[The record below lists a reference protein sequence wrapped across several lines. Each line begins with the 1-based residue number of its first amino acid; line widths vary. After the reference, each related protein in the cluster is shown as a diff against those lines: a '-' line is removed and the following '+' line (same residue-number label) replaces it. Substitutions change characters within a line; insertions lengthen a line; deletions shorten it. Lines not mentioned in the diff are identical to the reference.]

1 MYVGSTLAMMI
12 AGKTVTMKMATASEG
27 CREAS
32 AESSREGRYT
42 QTHLLC
48 SNPSETQLTGA
59 VLHVLSR
66 RAEVDE
72 RKGGDE
78 SDRDMAEEPRVTV
91 LRVSAQESARDSAQR
106 VKKRLLTSAMRKK
119 ATIVRLLQE
128 RVDKRGTSQLTA
140 CSRRSRAQDT
150 IAACTLVG

>member
-1 MYVGSTLAMMI
+1 
-12 AGKTVTMKMATASEG
+12 MKMATASEE

-32 AESSREGRYT
+32 AESSREGRYN
-42 QTHLLC
+42 QTHLLR
-48 SNPSETQLTGA
+48 SKPSETQLTGA

-78 SDRDMAEEPRVTV
+78 SDRNMAEEPRVPV

-140 CSRRSRAQDT
+140 CSRRSRAQNT